1 MAPKRL
7 TFLVGFG
14 QICFSSNQIAGFF
27 DHKYLWMKSIDVVD
41 FLHGDNH
48 QGKEEYETTCFW
60 LGVVNWASRRIGLQD
75 FFISISRKDQL
86 ISYIFQTEFS
96 YQGKVAPETTFFGWV
111 WLFVS
116 IFQLQCR
123 IFWWAISLERTNW
136 YARDNRQ
143 LKGFVDFAVY
153 YAMLKTGSLDR
164 CSQYSLIFFKSISL
178 WFELPMSEYSF
189 VPYLTCWSLLLKH
202 ICIGNQTYVGK
213 KNTGALNKIK

>member
-41 FLHGDNH
+41 FLHGDNY

-123 IFWWAISLERTNW
+123 IFWSAISLERTNW

-143 LKGFVDFAVY
+143 LKGFRR
-153 YAMLKTGSLDR
+153 LR
-164 CSQYSLIFFKSISL
+164 CIL
-178 WFELPMSEYSF
+178 
-189 VPYLTCWSLLLKH
+189 C
-202 ICIGNQTYVGK
+202 N
-213 KNTGALNKIK
+213 A